1 MTDITVNKLA
11 EDIGSTAEKLLEHM
25 KEAGLPHKKATE
37 AVSDEDKN
45 TLLAYMQNPQGLE
58 AAPKKITL
66 QRKTQTTL
74 RAGSGQSKKAVTVEV
89 RKKRVVVKRDPEELL
104 AEVEEAKAKAA
115 APTPAPAPVEEVD
128 EKAKAAEL
136 ARQEAEE
143 KQRQQE
149 EEEKRKQEEA
159 RIAAE
164 EKAAAEAKLVAEK
177 ERKEKA
183 ELERKAKQDPHD
195 PEVLRQMAALRRKEQ
210 EQREAAEH
218 AAVMQAKADE
228 KAREEEAIRLQA
240 EAKKE
245 AAKPK
250 VEKTKAKV
258 APAKEASVDADPAA
272 TIDIK
277 RKRSKAD
284 DEEAERQKVRTKKV
298 SKGARGKGRVHN
310 LNAQITD
317 DGELIEQSRPSRRK
331 LKRLDIKQQ
340 AFERPTEKM
349 VHEVELTEHI
359 TVGELAQKMNVKAG
373 EVVKTLMK
381 MGVIATLNQ
390 ALDQDTAILVIEEL
404 GHSYKLISDTQLED
418 KLFEVLSTKDG
429 TLEQRAPVV
438 TVMGHVDHGKTSLLD
453 YIRKTRVASGEA
465 GGITQ
470 HIGAYHVNTARGM
483 VTFLDT
489 PGHAAFTAMR
499 ARGAQST
506 DVVILVVASDDGVMP
521 QTREAIEHARAANVP
536 IVVAITKVDKPQAD
550 IERVK
555 NELVAAGVVP
565 EDWGG
570 DTQFIGVSAREGTG
584 IDELLEA
591 VLLQA
596 EVLELK
602 AARDIPAKGLVVESR
617 LDKGRGTVATVL
629 IQAGTLRSGDIVLAG
644 EHFGRIRAMMNESGK
659 TIKEAGP
666 SIPVEIL
673 GLNGTPNA
681 GDEFFV
687 VESEKQA
694 REVAEFRNQRT
705 REARFARQQASKL
718 ENLFETMSG
727 GESAKKELNVV
738 LKSDVRGSLEAIQ
751 ASLLELGNE
760 EVSVNIVTAGVGGI
774 TESDVNLAL
783 TTNAIIFG
791 FNVRAETAA
800 KELCEQEGIELRYY
814 SVIYG
819 LIDDVKQALT
829 GMLSPEFREQI
840 VGVAEV
846 RDTFKSPKFGLIAG
860 CMVIEGT
867 VYRNKPI
874 RVLRDNIV
882 IYEGELESLRR
893 FKDDTAEVRHGM
905 ECGIGVKNYLDV
917 RVGDKIEV
925 FDRLQVER
933 TL

>member
-1 MTDITVNKLA
+1 MTDITVSKLA
-11 EDIGSTAEKLLEHM
+11 EDINTTTENLLSQM
-25 KEAGLPHKKATE
+25 KEAGLPHKKANET
-37 AVSDEDKN
+37 VSDEDKS
-45 TLLAYMQNPQGLE
+45 TLLAYLKNPEGDK
-58 AAPKKITL
+58 AAPRKITL

-74 RAGSGQSKKAVTVEV
+74 RAGSGQGKRPVTVEV

-104 AEVEEAKAKAA
+104 AEARAA
-115 APTPAPAPVEEVD
+115 AAEKEAEEQS
-128 EKAKAAEL
+128 KAAEAQRL
-136 ARQEAEE
+136 A
-143 KQRQQE
+143 
-149 EEEKRKQEEA
+149 EEEKARQQLEEARKQEEA
-159 RIAAE
+159 RLEAEKKAAE
-164 EKAAAEAKLVAEK
+164 EAEALAKK
-177 ERKEKA
+177 ERAAKA
-183 ELERKAKQDPHD
+183 ELERKAQQDPND

-210 EQREAAEH
+210 EEREAAEH
-218 AAVMQAKADE
+218 AALMQAKAEE
-228 KAREEEAIRLQA
+228 KAREEEAREEAIRLQA
-240 EAKKE
+240 EAKKAAE
-245 AAKPK
+245 AKAKPK
-250 VEKTKAKV
+250 AEPSKPKAV
-258 APAKEASVDADPAA
+258 VVDEDPAA
-272 TIDIK
+272 TVEPK

-284 DEEAERQKVRTKKV
+284 EDEIERQKVRTKKDAKV
-298 SKGARGKGRVHN
+298 TRGKGRAHN
-310 LNAQITD
+310 LQAQISD
-317 DGELIEQSRPSRRK
+317 DGEFIPKSRPSRRK

-340 AFERPTEKM
+340 AFERPTEKI

-359 TVGELAQKMNVKAG
+359 TVGELAQKMSVKSG
-373 EVVKTLMK
+373 EVIKTLMK
-381 MGVIATLNQ
+381 MGVMATINQ
-390 ALDQDTAILVIEEL
+390 PLDQDTAILVVEEL
-404 GHSYKLISDTQLED
+404 GHTYKIISATELED
-418 KLFEVLSTKDG
+418 NLFEVLSTKEG
-429 TLEQRAPVV
+429 TLEPRAPVV

-470 HIGAYHVNTARGM
+470 HIGAYHVKTARGM

-521 QTREAIEHARAANVP
+521 QTREAIEHARAADVP
-536 IVVAITKVDKPQAD
+536 MVVAITKVDKPQAD

-555 NELVAAGVVP
+555 NELVSAGVVP

-570 DTQFIGVSAREGTG
+570 DTQFVNVSAHKGTG

-591 VLLQA
+591 ILLEA
-596 EVLELK
+596 EVLELQ
-602 AARDIPAKGLVVESR
+602 AAADIPATGLVVESR
-617 LDKGRGTVATVL
+617 LDRGRGTVATVL
-629 IQAGTLRSGDIVLAG
+629 IQGGTLRSGDIVLAG
-644 EHFGRIRAMMNESGK
+644 EHFGRIRAMMNETGK

-694 REVAEFRNQRT
+694 REVAEFRNQRA
-705 REARFARQQASKL
+705 REARLARQQASKL
-718 ENLFETMSG
+718 ENLFETMA
-727 GESAKKELNVV
+727 GETSKRELNIV
-738 LKSDVRGSLEAIQ
+738 LKSDVRGSLEALQ
-751 ASLLELGNE
+751 TSLLELGNE
-760 EVSVNIVTAGVGGI
+760 EVAVNIVTAGVGGI

-783 TTNAIIFG
+783 TTNAVIFG
-791 FNVRAETAA
+791 FNVRAETTA

-829 GMLSPEFREQI
+829 GMLAPRFREQI
-840 VGVAEV
+840 LGVAEV

-860 CMVIEGT
+860 CMVTEG
-867 VYRNKPI
+867 VVARNKPI
-874 RVLRDNIV
+874 RVLRDNVV
-882 IYEGELESLRR
+882 IFEGELESLRR
-893 FKDDTAEVRHGM
+893 FKDDVSEVRHGM

-925 FDRLQVER
+925 FERLQVER

>member
-1 MTDITVNKLA
+1 MTEITVSKLA
-11 EDIGSTAEKLLEHM
+11 EDIGSTAEKLLAQM
-25 KEAGLPHKKATE
+25 KEAGLPHKKANDT
-37 AVSDEDKN
+37 VSDDDKN
-45 TLLAYMQNPQGLE
+45 TLLAYVQNPQGVE

-89 RKKRVVVKRDPEELL
+89 RKKRVIVQRDPDELL
-104 AEVEEAKAKAA
+104 AEAKVAAVEKEA
-115 APTPAPAPVEEVD
+115 D
-128 EKAKAAEL
+128 EKVKASEAARLEQEEK
-136 ARQEAEE
+136 ARQ
-143 KQRQQE
+143 QQE
-149 EEEKRKQEEA
+149 EESRKQEELRLA
-159 RIAAE
+159 QAK
-164 EKAAAEAKLVAEK
+164 KAAAEAEAIAEK
-177 ERKEKA
+177 QRQEKA
-183 ELERKAKQDPHD
+183 ELERKAQQDPHD

-240 EAKKE
+240 EAKK
-245 AAKPK
+245 AATAKPK
-250 VEKTKAKV
+250 AEKPKAGTAPVVVEVKV
-258 APAKEASVDADPAA
+258 DVDPAA
-272 TIDIK
+272 TIDDKGIK
-277 RKRSKAD
+277 RKRSKE
-284 DEEAERQKVRTKKV
+284 DEDEIERQKVRTKKEA
-298 SKGARGKGRVHN
+298 KTGRGKARVHN
-310 LNAQITD
+310 IHAQINEE
-317 DGELIEQSRPSRRK
+317 GEFEAQSRPSRRK

-349 VHEVELTEHI
+349 VHEVELAEHI
-359 TVGELAQKMNVKAG
+359 TVGDLAQKMNVKAG

-381 MGVIATLNQ
+381 MGVIATVNQ

-404 GHSYKLISDTQLED
+404 GHSYKLISATQLED
-418 KLFEVLSTKDG
+418 TLFAVLSTQDG
-429 TLEQRAPVV
+429 TLEPRAPVV

-550 IERVK
+550 IDRVK

-602 AARDIPAKGLVVESR
+602 AARDIPANGLVVESR
-617 LDKGRGTVATVL
+617 LDKGRGTIATVL

-644 EHFGRIRAMMNESGK
+644 EHFGRIRAMMDETGK

-673 GLNGTPNA
+673 GLNGAPNA

-694 REVAEFRNQRT
+694 REVAEFRNQRA

-718 ENLFETMSG
+718 ENLFGAMSG
-727 GESAKKELNVV
+727 ETSKKELNVV

-751 ASLLELGNE
+751 ASLLELGND
-760 EVSVNIVTAGVGGI
+760 EVAVNIVTAGVGGI

-783 TTNAIIFG
+783 TTNAVVFG

-840 VGVAEV
+840 VGTAEV

-893 FKDDTAEVRHGM
+893 FKDDVAEVRHGM

-925 FDRLQVER
+925 FERLQVER

>member
-1 MTDITVNKLA
+1 MTEITVSKLA
-11 EDIGSTAEKLLEHM
+11 EDIGSTAEKLLAQM
-25 KEAGLPHKKATE
+25 KEAGLPHKKANET
-37 AVSDEDKN
+37 VSDDDKN
-45 TLLAYMQNPQGLE
+45 TLLAYVQNPQGVE

-74 RAGSGQSKKAVTVEV
+74 RAGSGQGKKAVTVEV
-89 RKKRVVVKRDPEELL
+89 RKKRVIVQRDPDELL
-104 AEVEEAKAKAA
+104 AEAKIAA
-115 APTPAPAPVEEVD
+115 AEKEAD
-128 EKAKAAEL
+128 EKVKASEAARLEQEEK
-136 ARQEAEE
+136 ARQ
-143 KQRQQE
+143 QQE
-149 EEEKRKQEEA
+149 EESRKQEELRLA
-159 RIAAE
+159 QAQ
-164 EKAAAEAKLVAEK
+164 KAAAEAEAIAEK
-177 ERKEKA
+177 QRQEKA
-183 ELERKAKQDPHD
+183 ELERKAQQDPHD

-240 EAKKE
+240 EAKKAA

-250 VEKTKAKV
+250 VEKPKAGAAPVVEAKV
-258 APAKEASVDADPAA
+258 DVDPAA
-272 TIDIK
+272 TIDDKGIK
-277 RKRSKAD
+277 RKRSKE
-284 DEEAERQKVRTKKV
+284 DEDEIERQKVRTKKEA
-298 SKGARGKGRVHN
+298 KTGRGKARVHN
-310 LNAQITD
+310 IHAQINEE
-317 DGELIEQSRPSRRK
+317 GEFEAQSRPSRRK

-349 VHEVELTEHI
+349 VHEVELAEHI
-359 TVGELAQKMNVKAG
+359 TVGDLAQKMNVKAG

-381 MGVIATLNQ
+381 MGVIATVNQ

-404 GHSYKLISDTQLED
+404 GHSYKLISATQLED
-418 KLFEVLSTKDG
+418 TLFAVLNTQDG
-429 TLEQRAPVV
+429 TLEPRAPVV

-550 IERVK
+550 IDRVK

-602 AARDIPAKGLVVESR
+602 AARDIPANGLVVESR
-617 LDKGRGTVATVL
+617 LDKGRGTIATVL

-644 EHFGRIRAMMNESGK
+644 EHFGRIRAMMDETGK
-659 TIKEAGP
+659 GIKEAGP

-673 GLNGTPNA
+673 GLNGAPNA

-694 REVAEFRNQRT
+694 REVAEFRNQRA

-718 ENLFETMSG
+718 ENLFGAMSG
-727 GESAKKELNVV
+727 ETSKKELNIV

-751 ASLLELGNE
+751 ASLLELGND
-760 EVSVNIVTAGVGGI
+760 EVAVNIVTAGVGGI

-783 TTNAIIFG
+783 TTNAVVFG

-840 VGVAEV
+840 VGTAEV

-893 FKDDTAEVRHGM
+893 FKDDVAEVRHGM

-925 FDRLQVER
+925 FERLQVER

>member
-1 MTDITVNKLA
+1 MTEITVSKLA
-11 EDIGSTAEKLLEHM
+11 EDIGSTAEKLLAQM
-25 KEAGLPHKKATE
+25 KEAGLPHKKANET
-37 AVSDEDKN
+37 VSDDDKN
-45 TLLAYMQNPQGLE
+45 TLLAYVQNPQGVE

-74 RAGSGQSKKAVTVEV
+74 RAGSGQGKKAVTVEV
-89 RKKRVVVKRDPEELL
+89 RKKRVIVQRDPDELL
-104 AEVEEAKAKAA
+104 AEAKIAA
-115 APTPAPAPVEEVD
+115 AEKEAD
-128 EKAKAAEL
+128 EKVKASEAARLEQEEK
-136 ARQEAEE
+136 ARQ
-143 KQRQQE
+143 QQE
-149 EEEKRKQEEA
+149 EESRKQEELRLA
-159 RIAAE
+159 QAK
-164 EKAAAEAKLVAEK
+164 KAAAEAEAIAEK
-177 ERKEKA
+177 QRQEKA
-183 ELERKAKQDPHD
+183 ELERKAQQDPHD

-240 EAKKE
+240 EAKKAA

-250 VEKTKAKV
+250 VEKPKAGAAPVVEAKV
-258 APAKEASVDADPAA
+258 DVDPAA
-272 TIDIK
+272 TIDDKGIK
-277 RKRSKAD
+277 RKRSKE
-284 DEEAERQKVRTKKV
+284 DEDEIERQKVRTKKEA
-298 SKGARGKGRVHN
+298 KTGRGKARVHN
-310 LNAQITD
+310 IHAQINEE
-317 DGELIEQSRPSRRK
+317 GEFEAQSRPSRRK

-349 VHEVELTEHI
+349 VHEVELAEHI
-359 TVGELAQKMNVKAG
+359 TVGDLAQKMNVKAG

-381 MGVIATLNQ
+381 MGVIATVNQ

-404 GHSYKLISDTQLED
+404 GHSYKLISATQLED
-418 KLFEVLSTKDG
+418 TLFAVLNTQDG
-429 TLEQRAPVV
+429 TLEPRAPVV

-453 YIRKTRVASGEA
+453 YIRKTRVASDEA

-760 EVSVNIVTAGVGGI
+760 EVSINIVTAGVGGI